1 MRNILQKD
9 IQNKL
14 IQKKTVIIK
23 DDQLNQNK
31 QKSKNKTRNIE
42 NSKVMYLNRN
52 I

>member
-31 QKSKNKTRNIE
+31 TEI
-42 NSKVMYLNRN
+42 
-52 I
+52 